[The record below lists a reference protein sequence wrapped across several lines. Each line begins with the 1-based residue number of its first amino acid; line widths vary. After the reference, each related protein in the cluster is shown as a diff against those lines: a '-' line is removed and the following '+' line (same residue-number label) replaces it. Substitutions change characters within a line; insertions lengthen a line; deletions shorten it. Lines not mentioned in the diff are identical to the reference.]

1 MNKTKAKKGAEEF
14 NAKLKAFYLLLWNE
28 DWDFVIL
35 CVCVHAIIVNR
46 KAIQFRN
53 KPTHKIFTTQ
63 RNTHASLWQLCFVCW
78 TGQRYVG

>member
-35 CVCVHAIIVNR
+35 CVCVFMR
-46 KAIQFRN
+46 
-53 KPTHKIFTTQ
+53 
-63 RNTHASLWQLCFVCW
+63 
-78 TGQRYVG
+78 